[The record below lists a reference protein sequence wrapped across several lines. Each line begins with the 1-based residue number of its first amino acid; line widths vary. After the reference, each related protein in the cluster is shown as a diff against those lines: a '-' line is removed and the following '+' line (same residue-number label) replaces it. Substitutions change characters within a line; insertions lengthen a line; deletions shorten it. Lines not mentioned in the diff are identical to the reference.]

1 MPFFSIIIPSYNR
14 AHSIRKA
21 IESVFNQT
29 FKDIEIIIID
39 DASTD
44 NTKEVILEMN
54 DQRIIYHRNEINQ
67 ERCNSRN
74 KGIELAKGEY
84 ICFLDSD
91 DYHLPNHLQTIYE
104 VIEKNNFKK
113 AFYFVNAWDETEEG
127 ERSERTCPDFPQT
140 HPHPQPQSQSHP
152 HPHPQSFY
160 TYFLRYTVNPQRW
173 AVHRSIF
180 DQVKFDTD
188 VVICEDMDT
197 SLRIVAKQYP
207 IVQIKAR
214 TTVYVAASDSFT
226 HGDKNKWEKE
236 LFYLKRIFNKNELK
250 GLLQKNETNRLLSMC
265 FFHLSNKLYKQGL
278 KIKTIAYAVKSFL
291 LFPKGYNGKTNKIL
305 LVNSLYSLPILGRI
319 IQKLKSI

>member
-1 MPFFSIIIPSYNR
+1 MNKPFFSIIIPAFNR
-14 AHSIRKA
+14 AHSIKKA
-21 IESVFNQT
+21 IASILNQT
-29 FKDIEIIIID
+29 FNDFEIIVID

-44 NTKEVILEMN
+44 STKEIIESIKDV
-54 DQRIIYHRNEINQ
+54 RIKYFKNEQNQ
-67 ERCNSRN
+67 ERCISRN

-91 DYHLPNHLQTIYE
+91 DYHMPNHLQTIYDE
-104 VIEKNNFKK
+104 IEKNNFKK

-127 ERSERTCPDFPQT
+127 ERSERICPDFPQT
-140 HPHPQPQSQSHP
+140 NS
-152 HPHPQSFY
+152 HPHPQSYY

-173 AVHRSIF
+173 AVHHTIF
-180 DQVKFDTD
+180 EKVKFDPE

-207 IVQIKAR
+207 IVQIKER
-214 TTVYVAASDSFT
+214 TTVYIAASDSFT

-236 LFYLKRIFNKNELK
+236 LYYLKRIFNKNELK

-265 FFHLSNKLYKQGL
+265 FFHLSNKMFLQGFKVKTMLYAL
-278 KIKTIAYAVKSFL
+278 KSYIF
-291 LFPKGYNGKTNKIL
+291 FPKGYNGKTNKIL
-305 LVNSLYSLPILGRI
+305 LVNSIYSLPFFGWC